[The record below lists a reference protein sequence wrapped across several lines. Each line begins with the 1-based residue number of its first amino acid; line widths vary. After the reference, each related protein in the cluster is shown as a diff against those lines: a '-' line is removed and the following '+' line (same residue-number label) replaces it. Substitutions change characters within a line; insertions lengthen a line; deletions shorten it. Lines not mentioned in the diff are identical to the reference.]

1 MKSYFAYVRVSTVKQ
16 GEQGCS
22 LDDQKASIEAYATR
36 HGLVI
41 SGWFTELE
49 TAAKQGRPVFN
60 QLTALLRRGKA
71 AGVIIH
77 KIDRSARNLKDWAG
91 LGDLID
97 LGVEVLFAHEGLD
110 MQTRGGRLAADI
122 QAVVA
127 ADFIRNLRQEVRK
140 GFYGRLKQGFYPL
153 PAPHGYENQGKAKP
167 KTIHPVDGPLVRQ
180 AFELY
185 ASGKYS
191 LDTLRHEMARRGFSQ
206 PDGRPLSFNGI
217 SRLLRN
223 PFYVGL
229 MRITKTGEVFE
240 GNHAPL
246 VTKATFD
253 RVQAVLDGRLYPRIE
268 IHDFL
273 FRRLIKCRACGRSLT
288 GERQRG
294 CVYYRCHERTC
305 RGVSLKEADVDAM
318 VASELA
324 WLSVDGEGL
333 ADLRDL
339 FKEEIARER
348 SMQGDAV
355 NRIERDL
362 GFVEERLSRLTDALL
377 DELIDKTAYEERRA
391 KLLHRKRALKEQLA
405 SDETSTFWKSVAD
418 KFERGLTASSAY
430 ISANSPEKRDAV
442 TTFGSNVVADVKNPY
457 FPMSFPFDE
466 IKNWSKSNIGDPNR
480 GAVRAR
486 ELIDRIAKRHDE
498 PICGA

>member
-1 MKSYFAYVRVSTVKQ
+1 
-16 GEQGCS
+16 
-22 LDDQKASIEAYATR
+22 
-36 HGLVI
+36 
-41 SGWFTELE
+41 
-49 TAAKQGRPVFN
+49 
-60 QLTALLRRGKA
+60 
-71 AGVIIH
+71 
-77 KIDRSARNLKDWAG
+77 
-91 LGDLID
+91 
-97 LGVEVLFAHEGLD
+97 
-110 MQTRGGRLAADI
+110 
-122 QAVVA
+122 
-127 ADFIRNLRQEVRK
+127 
-140 GFYGRLKQGFYPL
+140 
-153 PAPHGYENQGKAKP
+153 
-167 KTIHPVDGPLVRQ
+167 
-180 AFELY
+180 
-185 ASGKYS
+185 
-191 LDTLRHEMARRGFSQ
+191 
-206 PDGRPLSFNGI
+206 
-217 SRLLRN
+217 
-223 PFYVGL
+223 
-229 MRITKTGEVFE
+229 
-240 GNHAPL
+240 
-246 VTKATFD
+246 
-253 RVQAVLDGRLYPRIE
+253 
-268 IHDFL
+268 
-273 FRRLIKCRACGRSLT
+273 
-288 GERQRG
+288 
-294 CVYYRCHERTC
+294 
-305 RGVSLKEADVDAM
+305 M